1 MSHQQTEKNREFQ
14 PSSDGRSH
22 AVVIGGSLAGLLT
35 ARMLAEHFDRVTVVE
50 RDRFPVGPLPR
61 KGVPQ
66 SRHIHVLMK
75 RGRLIL
81 EEFFPGLQDEMI
93 AAGAPVLDMAGD
105 AAWLTPAGWGLRFP
119 SDLTMLACTRDFLD
133 WNVRRRL
140 ADFAGVTFLQ
150 QVEVTR
156 LLPNA
161 EGSGVAGV
169 AIQFRDSAGEDDPHQ
184 CLLHA
189 DVVVDASGRGS
200 RAPQWLASLGYAPPA
215 ETVIDGFL
223 GYASRLYQPLAG
235 FKADWKCLYIQAAP
249 PNRTRAGL
257 LFPVEGDRWL
267 VTLSGGG
274 RDYPPTDEAGFVEFA
289 RSLASPL
296 LYDAIKDAA
305 PLSPIHSYRATENRL
320 RHYERLSRWPENLMV
335 LGDAAC
341 AFNPVYG
348 QGMTIAA
355 LGVKK
360 LDEILRMRN
369 EASRTDGR
377 LTDVGLVGAGLTGIA
392 RRFQQEMA
400 KVNTAP
406 WLLATGEDFRY
417 RETVGGSPT
426 LATRLMHRYMDQV
439 IRLST
444 ENREVRRQFMEIFHM
459 MKPPSAMFHPL
470 VLRRVA
476 GQPWRLMTW
485 PKGTISPTQT
495 VAGAGRT
502 AIGNT

>member
-1 MSHQQTEKNREFQ
+1 MSNQQTEKNREFQ
-14 PSSDGRSH
+14 PSSNGRSH
-22 AVVIGGSLAGLLT
+22 AIVIGGSLAGLLT
-35 ARMLAEHFDRVTVVE
+35 ARALADHFDRVTVIE
-50 RDRFPVGPLPR
+50 RDCFPVGPVPR

-66 SRHIHVLMK
+66 SRHLHVMMK

-81 EEFFPGLQDEMI
+81 EQFFPGLQDAMV
-93 AAGAPVLDMAGD
+93 AAGVPVLDMAGD

-119 SDLTMLACTRDFLD
+119 SDLTMLASTRDFLD

-140 ADFAGVTFLQ
+140 AGFAGVGFLQ
-150 QVEVTR
+150 EVEVTR

-169 AIQFRDSAGEDDPHQ
+169 AIHFRNPAGGDDPQ
-184 CLLHA
+184 DCSLDA
-189 DVVVDASGRGS
+189 DLVVDASGRGS

-215 ETVIDGFL
+215 ETVINGFL
-223 GYASRLYQPLAG
+223 GYASRLYQPPTG

-249 PNRTRAGL
+249 PNRTRGGL
-257 LFPVEGDRWL
+257 LFPVEGGRWL

-320 RHYERLSRWPENLMV
+320 RHYERLPRWPDNFMV

-348 QGMTIAA
+348 QGMTIVA

-377 LTDVGLVGAGLTGIA
+377 LAGVGLAGIA
-392 RRFQQEMA
+392 RRFQQEVA
-400 KVNTAP
+400 KVNIAP

-439 IRLST
+439 VRLST
-444 ENREVRRQFMEIFHM
+444 KNREVRRQFMEIFHM
-459 MKPPSAMFHPL
+459 LKPPSAMFHPL

-476 GQPWRLMTW
+476 GQAWRLMTW
-485 PKGTISPTQT
+485 PKGTVSPTPT
-495 VAGAGRT
+495 VAGAGRAT
-502 AIGNT
+502 VGNT

>member
-1 MSHQQTEKNREFQ
+1 
-14 PSSDGRSH
+14 
-22 AVVIGGSLAGLLT
+22 T

-81 EEFFPGLQDEMI
+81 EEYFPGLQDEMVDT
-93 AAGAPVLDMAGD
+93 GAPVLDMAGD

-140 ADFAGVTFLQ
+140 ADFAKVSFLQ

-161 EGSGVAGV
+161 DESGVAGV
-169 AIQFRDSAGEDDPHQ
+169 AIHLRNSADGNDLHEYS
-184 CLLHA
+184 LHA

-215 ETVIDGFL
+215 ETVINGFL
-223 GYASRLYQPLAG
+223 GYASRLYQPPAG

-257 LFPVEGDRWL
+257 LFPVEGGRWL

-289 RSLASPL
+289 RSLASPM

-320 RHYERLSRWPENLMV
+320 RHYERLSRWPDNFMV

-377 LTDVGLVGAGLTGIA
+377 LTGVGLVGVGLAGIA
-392 RRFQQEMA
+392 RRFQQEVA

-444 ENREVRRQFMEIFHM
+444 ENREVRTRFMEIFHM
-459 MKPPSAMFHPL
+459 LKPPSAMFHPL

-476 GQPWRLMTW
+476 GQAWRLMTW